1 MPTSFRRDYTPPPAI
16 VDQIDIVFVLNAQ
29 HTRVAATSK
38 IRRQPSIGAGQASEL
53 RLSGDGQRVVKCLV
67 NGLEAS
73 RQDGNDLI
81 LVLRDDACEIF
92 CETEINP
99 KDNSS
104 LMGLYQSNGNYFTQC
119 EAEGFRKITYFLDR
133 PDVMTRYTVTLH
145 AEKSLSPVLLSNG
158 NLIGAGDSTDRPGWH
173 WARWEDPFPKPSYL
187 FAMVAG
193 TLVATETTI
202 QQPSGSNAL
211 LQVWVEP
218 GNENKT
224 QHALDSLVKSIAW
237 DEKRFGLELD
247 LERFMIVAV
256 SDFNMGAMENKGLN
270 IFNTKYVFANPWL
283 ATDADFS
290 NVESVVGHE
299 YFHNWTGNRVTCRD
313 WFQLTLKEGL
323 TVFRDQEFSAD
334 LLVAETAKQSARS
347 VKRIEDVRVLRSMQ
361 FPEDAGPM
369 AHPIRPDSYEEINNF
384 YTVTVYEKGA
394 EVIRMMHT
402 LVGEAGFRK
411 GMNLYFQRHDGHAV
425 TCDDFMA
432 SIADANGRDFSQFSR
447 WYSKAG
453 TPTVEASGSFDAST
467 KRFTLRFKQTS
478 AEPFHIPVRVGL
490 LGSDGQDIAGTA
502 RLLELTELD
511 QSFHFDDLDQAPVA
525 SLLRDFSAPIYLQYP
540 HGEEHL
546 AFLANNDSDLFNRW
560 DALQQL
566 ATRILTA
573 AAKEQKA
580 VSASAAIPLI
590 RIFKSALNDSSLD
603 ASYQELLLTL
613 PSEGLLAEQLAVVQP
628 DYIRVARR
636 SLMDILAN
644 ALADDWRLAY
654 ISNTLRA
661 APYEASAAAAGRR
674 ALAGISLQYFVLT
687 GQNEALA
694 SALAQVQEANNM
706 TEKLSALNALVQVP
720 SNHFGQALEQF
731 ETEYAAE
738 ALAMDKWFVVQA
750 QQHFLALPKVK
761 ALMNHPTFSLK
772 NPNKVRSLLGAFFSG
787 NLAEFHKA
795 DGSGYA
801 FWTEQVLALDAINP
815 QVAARL
821 ARALDR
827 WRRFEPTRQ
836 TAMQHA
842 LEHVKTRA
850 KSPDVLEIVTK
861 ALA

>member
-16 VDQIDIVFVLNAQ
+16 VDQIDMEFVLNAQ
-29 HTRVAATSK
+29 HTRVTATSK

-53 RLSGDGQRVVKCLV
+53 RLSGDGQRVVRCLV

-81 LVLRDDACEIF
+81 LVLRDDACEIV

-133 PDVMTRYTVTLH
+133 PDVMSRYTVTLH
-145 AEKSLSPVLLSNG
+145 AEKSLSSVLLSNG
-158 NLIGAGDSTDRPGWH
+158 NLLGQGDSTERTGWH
-173 WARWEDPFPKPSYL
+173 WAKWEDPFPKPSYL

-193 TLVATETTI
+193 NLVATQTSI
-202 QQPSGSNAL
+202 KQPSGRDAL

-218 GNENKT
+218 GNEDKT
-224 QHALDSLVKSIAW
+224 QHALDSLVKSIVW
-237 DEKRFGLELD
+237 DEQRFGLELD

-283 ATDADFS
+283 ATDADFA

-334 LLVAETAKQSARS
+334 LLVAETSKQSARS
-347 VKRIEDVRVLRSMQ
+347 VKRIEDVRVLRAMQ

-411 GMNLYFQRHDGHAV
+411 GMDLYFKRHDGQAV

-432 SIADANGRDFSQFSR
+432 SIADANERDFTQFSH

-453 TPTVEASGSFDAST
+453 TPRVEASGTFDAST
-467 KRFTLRFKQTS
+467 KRFSLRFKQLS
-478 AEPFHIPVRVGL
+478 AEPFHIPIRVGL
-490 LGSDGQDIAGTA
+490 LGGDGKEIAGTA
-502 RLLELTELD
+502 KLLELTQTE
-511 QSFHFDDLDQAPVA
+511 QNFHFDDIEQAPIA
-525 SLLRDFSAPIYLQYP
+525 SLLRDFSAPISLQYP
-540 HGEEHL
+540 HTEDDL

-566 ATRILTA
+566 ATRILTTA
-573 AAKEQKA
+573 ANEQKA

-590 RIFKSALNDSSLD
+590 RIFKTALNDTSLD
-603 ASYQELLLTL
+603 ASYKELLLTL
-613 PSEGLLAEQLAVVQP
+613 PAEGLLAEHLEVVHP

-644 ALADDWRLAY
+644 ALADDWRATYTKNTDRSAAY
-654 ISNTLRA
+654 E
-661 APYEASAAAAGRR
+661 PSAAAAGRR
-674 ALAGISLQYFVLT
+674 ALAGIALQYFVLT
-687 GQNEALA
+687 GQADALTG
-694 SALAQVQEANNM
+694 ALNQVKTANNM

-720 SNHFGQALEQF
+720 TTHFSQALAQF
-731 ETEYAAE
+731 ETDYCME

-761 ALMNHPTFSLK
+761 ALMLHPAFSLK

-795 DGSGYA
+795 DGSGYE
-801 FWTEQVLALDAINP
+801 FWTQQVLTLDAINP

-836 TAMQHA
+836 IAMQRA
-842 LEHVKTRA
+842 LESVKTQA
-850 KSPDVLEIVTK
+850 KSPDVLEIISK

>member
-1 MPTSFRRDYTPPPAI
+1 MPTSFRRDYTPPAAI
-16 VDQIDIVFVLNAQ
+16 VDQIDMEFVLNAQ
-29 HTRVAATSK
+29 HTRVTATSK

-53 RLSGDGQRVVKCLV
+53 RLSGDGQRVVRCLV

-81 LVLRDDACEIF
+81 LVLRDDACEIV

-133 PDVMTRYTVTLH
+133 PDVMSRYTVTLH

-158 NLIGAGDSTDRPGWH
+158 NLIGQGDSTERAGWH
-173 WARWEDPFPKPSYL
+173 WAKWEDPFPKPSYL

-193 TLVATETTI
+193 NLVATQTNVK
-202 QQPSGSNAL
+202 QPSGRNAL

-218 GNENKT
+218 GNEDKT
-224 QHALDSLVKSIAW
+224 QHALDSLVKSIVW
-237 DEKRFGLELD
+237 DEQRFGLELD

-283 ATDADFS
+283 ATDADFA

-334 LLVAETAKQSARS
+334 LLVAETSKQSARS
-347 VKRIEDVRVLRSMQ
+347 VKRIEDVRVLRAMQ

-402 LVGEAGFRK
+402 LVGEVGFRK
-411 GMNLYFQRHDGHAV
+411 GMDLYFKRHDGQAV

-432 SIADANGRDFSQFSR
+432 SIADANGRDFAQFSH

-453 TPTVEASGSFDAST
+453 TPRVVASGNFDANA
-467 KRFTLRFKQTS
+467 KRFTLRFKQLS
-478 AEPFHIPVRVGL
+478 AEPFHIPIRVGL
-490 LGSDGQDIAGTA
+490 LSSDGKDISGTA
-502 RLLELTELD
+502 QLLELTQTE
-511 QSFHFDDLDQAPVA
+511 QSFHFDGIEQTPIA
-525 SLLRDFSAPIYLQYP
+525 SLLRDFSAPISLQYS
-540 HGEEHL
+540 HTEDDL

-566 ATRILTA
+566 ATRILATA
-573 AAKEQKA
+573 ANEQRA

-590 RIFKSALNDSSLD
+590 RIFKAALNDASLD
-603 ASYQELLLTL
+603 ASYKELLLTL
-613 PSEGLLAEQLAVVQP
+613 PAEGLLAEHLEVVHP

-644 ALADDWRLAY
+644 ALADDWRATYTKNTDRNIAY
-654 ISNTLRA
+654 E
-661 APYEASAAAAGRR
+661 PSAAAAGRR
-674 ALAGISLQYFVLT
+674 ALAGIALQYFVLI
-687 GQNEALA
+687 GQAEALTG
-694 SALAQVQEANNM
+694 ALAQVKVANNM

-720 SNHFGQALEQF
+720 STHFSQALTQF
-731 ETEYAAE
+731 ETDYCME

-761 ALMNHPTFSLK
+761 ALMVHPAFSLK

-795 DGSGYA
+795 DGSGYE
-801 FWTEQVLALDAINP
+801 FWTQQVLALDAINP

-836 TAMQHA
+836 IAMQRA
-842 LEHVKTRA
+842 LESVKTQA
-850 KSPDVLEIVTK
+850 KSPDVLEIISK